1 MPLPRPPSTPT
12 GAGFLLV
19 VTSFVASL
27 ALWAPDVHSA
37 SGFLDRLSREVR
49 GGTVESI
56 RAMVPQAAVTSATD
70 RFCGSTP
77 DAWCRNLTD
86 SVVGSFSEEFVARMT
101 REDLEQASEA
111 RERAIR
117 TGEPQVWE
125 NPESG
130 ARGEVQSMP
139 AEPRPPAAT
148 AVTVEETVELTAP
161 ILDAV
166 GEPYRVRVDVAS
178 ILSGP
183 GAQYTPVAE
192 LRQGDRIN
200 AIARVQQTDWYLV
213 GEGPIGKGYLDGVA
227 IEPVPVAESVRAA
240 APPAAQ
246 KPVQKPV
253 QKPAPK
259 KAAKQPDPGPPA
271 AAGTRQVEVAMAAE
285 CYTTTQRV
293 TLADGTSEEASVTS
307 CRTPNGWV
315 QV

>member
-1 MPLPRPPSTPT
+1 MPLFSRPALTPV
-12 GAGFLLV
+12 GIPLV
-19 VTSFVASL
+19 LVIASL
-27 ALWAPDVHSA
+27 PLLTPDVHAA
-37 SGFLDRLSREVR
+37 SGFLERLSREVS
-49 GGTVESI
+49 GGAIESI
-56 RAMVPQAAVTSATD
+56 RAIVPQAAVITATD
-70 RFCGSTP
+70 RFCGSAAE
-77 DAWCRNLTD
+77 AWCRNLTGT
-86 SVVGSFSEEFVARMT
+86 VVGSFSEEFVARMT

-130 ARGEVQSMP
+130 ARGEVQATP

-148 AVTVEETVELTAP
+148 PVTVEDPVELTAP

-166 GEPYRVRVDVAS
+166 GEPYRVRVAAAQ

-183 GAQYTPVAE
+183 GVQYAPLAE

-213 GEGPIGKGYLDGVA
+213 GEGPIGKGYLDGLA
-227 IEPVPVAESVRAA
+227 IEPMPVAESVRAA
-240 APPAAQ
+240 APPAAE
-246 KPVQKPV
+246 KPV
-253 QKPAPK
+253 QKPAAKPAPK
-259 KAAKQPDPGPPA
+259 QSAKQPDPGPA
-271 AAGTRQVEVAMAAE
+271 TVAGTRQVEVAMAAE